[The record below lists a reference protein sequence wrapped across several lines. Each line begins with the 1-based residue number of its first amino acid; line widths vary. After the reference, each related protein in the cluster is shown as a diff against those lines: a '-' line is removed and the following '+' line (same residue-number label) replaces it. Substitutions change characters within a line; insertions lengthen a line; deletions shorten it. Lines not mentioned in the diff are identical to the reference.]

1 MNQAPCIETRTI
13 SKYYGERQ
21 VVKDLSLSVPCGG
34 IYGLLGPSGC
44 GKTTTVRIMTGILP
58 PSTGEAFLLGEKV
71 PTLGLLSRI
80 GYMAQSDALYGALSG
95 RENLEFFGSL
105 YGMRGDVL
113 RKRILSVMEMLH
125 LGDELEKTV
134 RDYSG
139 GMKRRLSLAAAI
151 LHAPPVLLLDEPTV
165 GIDPL
170 LRSGIWEAFR
180 SMADDGTTLLI
191 TTHVM
196 DEAEKCNHLA
206 MLRDG
211 ALIAVGT
218 PSELIKR
225 SGTPTLET
233 AFIHFS
239 RDADTTVVNEPEGA
253 EVDHAD

>member
-1 MNQAPCIETRTI
+1 MDPAPCIEI
-13 SKYYGERQ
+13 NGVSKWYGDRQ
-21 VVKDLSLSVPCGG
+21 VLKDLTLAVPCGG

-44 GKTTTVRIMTGILP
+44 GKTTTVRIMAGILAA
-58 PSTGEAFLLGEKV
+58 SAGEAFLFGQRV
-71 PTLGLLSRI
+71 PTLDLLSRI

-105 YGMRGDVL
+105 YGMRGPEL
-113 RKRILSVMEMLH
+113 RQRIVAVMEMLH
-125 LGDELEKTV
+125 LGDELDKTV

-170 LRSGIWEAFR
+170 LRSGIWSAFR
-180 SMADDGTTLLI
+180 QMADAGTTLLI

-211 ALIAVGT
+211 VLIAVGT
-218 PSELIKR
+218 PGELIER
-225 SGTPTLET
+225 SGTSTLEA
-233 AFIHFS
+233 AFIHYS
-239 RDADTTVVNEPEGA
+239 RDTAGPENE
-253 EVDHAD
+253 EVRHAY